1 MGPAQVATVA
11 IASVALNA
19 TGPGIPSG
27 GLLVQA
33 PVYAAVG
40 LPVEGIG
47 ILIAVDLI
55 PDLFK
60 TTLNVTADMAAV
72 TLIGRYVAQDGAHNS
87 RYLIAALDGRAAAPV
102 ALE

>member
-1 MGPAQVATVA
+1 M
-11 IASVALNA
+11 
-19 TGPGIPSG
+19 
-27 GLLVQA
+27 
-33 PVYAAVG
+33 YAAVG

-72 TLIGRYVAQDGAHNS
+72 TLMAGTSRKMALTIPRTSSPRSMAGLPLRSRWNKRA
-87 RYLIAALDGRAAAPV
+87 RYLTPKWSRRA
-102 ALE
+102 